1 MARAKHYSEANAI
14 HHVTT
19 RTLERKPYLAKPVDK
34 QLVLNALDFYRRRG
48 DFALYGFVV
57 MDNHLHIV
65 IRPKNGCGL
74 ARIADNLKTW
84 ISRRNS
90 AKPAGSRLWER
101 RYDDNAIQSQREM
114 HQALDYLH
122 NNPIRAHL
130 VERAGEYP
138 WSSIHNYLGGGK
150 ALIEVDTDW
159 QG

>member
-1 MARAKHYSEANAI
+1 
-14 HHVTT
+14 
-19 RTLERKPYLAKPVDK
+19 
-34 QLVLNALDFYRRRG
+34 
-48 DFALYGFVV
+48 

-65 IRPKNGCGL
+65 IQPKTGLGL
-74 ARIADNLKTW
+74 ARVADNLKTW

-114 HQALDYLH
+114 HQVLDYLH
-122 NNPIRAHL
+122 NNPVRAHL
-130 VERAGEYP
+130 VERASEYP

-150 ALIEVDTDW
+150 ALIEVDTGW